1 MEFDA
6 LTLVLLALVIPASF
20 VLSAAAGLGGSLI
33 LVPGLMLAIG
43 TREGIAV
50 AALLLACN
58 NIAKVIVYRNTLPW
72 ASSALIVV
80 AVMVGSALGA
90 ILMLQMP
97 EVWVRYAVAT
107 MLLLTLAGD
116 FFVQGP
122 VRKAW
127 AVFLAFLSGSTSGF
141 SGTSGPLKGVALRSL
156 QLERFYFVG
165 AASLVSMVGDMT
177 KALVFSQS
185 GLISASHLLL
195 AGTLVPV
202 MAACTLL
209 GRKINRDIGEKWYS
223 ILFWTVMGGYLTRLM
238 VA

>member
-6 LTLVLLALVIPASF
+6 LTIVILALVIPASF
-20 VLSAAAGLGGSLI
+20 LLSAAAGLGGSLV

-165 AASLVSMVGDMT
+165 AASLVSMVGDLT

-185 GLISASHLLL
+185 GLISTSHLLL
-195 AGTLVPV
+195 AGALVPV
-202 MAACTLL
+202 MAGCTLL

-223 ILFWTVMGGYLTRLM
+223 ILFWTVMSGYLTRLM

>member
-58 NIAKVIVYRNTLPW
+58 NVAKVIVYRKTLPW
-72 ASSALIVV
+72 RASALIAA
-80 AVMVGSALGA
+80 AVICGSALGA
-90 ILMLQMP
+90 SLMLQMP
-97 EVWVRYAVAT
+97 ETWVAWGVAV
-107 MLLLTLAGD
+107 MVLLTLTGD
-116 FFVQGP
+116 FLSHGP
-122 VRKAW
+122 VHKAW
-127 AVFLAFLSGSTSGF
+127 AVGLAFLSGSTSGF
-141 SGTSGPLKGVALRSL
+141 SGTSGPLKGLAIRSL

-185 GLISASHLLL
+185 GLINTSHLLL

-202 MAACTLL
+202 MMGCSLL
-209 GRKINRDIGEKWYS
+209 GRRINREVGEKWYS
-223 ILFWTVMGGYLTRLM
+223 ILFWAVMGGYLIRLM
-238 VA
+238 VI

>member
-20 VLSAAAGLGGSLI
+20 LLSAAAGLGGSLI

-58 NIAKVIVYRNTLPW
+58 NIAKVVVYRKTLPW
-72 ASSALIVV
+72 AASALIAA
-80 AVMVGSALGA
+80 AVIVGSALGA
-90 ILMLQMP
+90 TLMLHMP
-97 EVWVRYAVAT
+97 ETWVRYAVAI

-116 FFVQGP
+116 FVAQGP
-122 VRKAW
+122 VRRVW

-141 SGTSGPLKGVALRSL
+141 SGTSGPLKGVAIRSL

-165 AASLVSMVGDMT
+165 AASLVSMVGDLT

-185 GLISASHLLL
+185 GLITMSHFLL
-195 AGTLVPV
+195 AGALVPV
-202 MAACTLL
+202 MAGCTLL
-209 GRKINRDIGEKWYS
+209 GRKINREVGEKWYS
-223 ILFWTVMGGYLTRLM
+223 VLFWTVMGGYLTRLM

>member
-20 VLSAAAGLGGSLI
+20 MLSAAAGLGGSLI
-33 LVPGLMLAIG
+33 LVPGLMLSIG

-58 NIAKVIVYRNTLPW
+58 NIAKVVVYRKTLPW
-72 ASSALIVV
+72 ASSALIAA

-90 ILMLQMP
+90 TLMLQMP
-97 EVWVRYAVAT
+97 EAWVRYAVAT

-116 FFVQGP
+116 FVAQRS
-122 VRKAW
+122 VRKIW
-127 AVFLAFLSGSTSGF
+127 AVFLAFLSGGTSGF
-141 SGTSGPLKGVALRSL
+141 SGTSGPLKGVAIRSL

-165 AASLVSMVGDMT
+165 AASLVSMVGDTT

-185 GLISASHLLL
+185 GLITASHLLL
-195 AGTLVPV
+195 AGVLVPV
-202 MAACTLL
+202 MAGCTLL
-209 GRKINRDIGEKWYS
+209 GRKINREIGEKWHS

>member
-58 NIAKVIVYRNTLPW
+58 NIAKVVVYRKTIPW
-72 ASSALIVV
+72 AASALIAA
-80 AVMVGSALGA
+80 AVIAGSALGA
-90 ILMLQMP
+90 TLMLQMP
-97 EVWVRYAVAT
+97 EAWVRYAVAT

-116 FFVQGP
+116 FAVQGP

-127 AVFLAFLSGSTSGF
+127 AVLLAFVSGSTSGF

-156 QLERFYFVG
+156 KLERFYFVG
-165 AASLVSMVGDMT
+165 AASLVSMLGDMT

-185 GLISASHLLL
+185 GLITINHLLL
-195 AGTLVPV
+195 AGALVPV
-202 MAACTLL
+202 MAGCTLL
-209 GRKINRDIGEKWYS
+209 GRKINREVGEKWHS
-223 ILFWTVMGGYLTRLM
+223 VLFWTVMGGYLTRLM

>member
-6 LTLVLLALVIPASF
+6 LTIVILTLVIPASF
-20 VLSAAAGLGGSLI
+20 LLSAAAGLGGSLV

-185 GLISASHLLL
+185 GLISTSHLLL
-195 AGTLVPV
+195 AGALVPV
-202 MAACTLL
+202 MAGCTLL

>member
-6 LTLVLLALVIPASF
+6 LTVVILALVIPASF
-20 VLSAAAGLGGSLI
+20 VMSAAAGLGGSLI

-58 NIAKVIVYRNTLPW
+58 NIAKVVVYRKTLPW
-72 ASSALIVV
+72 GASALIAS
-80 AVMVGSALGA
+80 AVIAGSALGA
-90 ILMLQMP
+90 TLMLQMP
-97 EVWVRYAVAT
+97 EVWVRYTVAI

-116 FFVQGP
+116 FFAHGP
-122 VRKAW
+122 VRRVW
-127 AVFLAFLSGSTSGF
+127 AVFLAFLSGGTSGF
-141 SGTSGPLKGVALRSL
+141 SGTSGPLKGIAIRSL

-177 KALVFSQS
+177 KALVFTQS
-185 GLISASHLLL
+185 GLISMNHLLL
-195 AGTLVPV
+195 AGALVPV
-202 MAACTLL
+202 MAVCTLV
-209 GRKINRDIGEKWYS
+209 GRKINREVGEKWYS
-223 ILFWTVMGGYLTRLM
+223 VLFWTVMGGYLTRLM